1 MTGTLARA
9 TAAYQEVNVTAR
21 SPLELVVLLYDG
33 ALTAIE
39 QARDA
44 LAQRDLVAKRK
55 AMTKAFAIVGH
66 LQSTLNMEEGRE
78 VAEQLD
84 RLYVFVT
91 DRLVEFNTQGRRE
104 ALDEAARVMTTLRDA
119 WAAIAQAGA
128 GAPR

>member
-33 ALTAIE
+33 ALTAIG

-44 LAQRDLVAKRK
+44 VVQRDLPAKRK

-66 LQSTLNMEEGRE
+66 LQCTLNMEDGRE

-91 DRLVEFNTQGRRE
+91 DKLIEFNTQDRRD
-104 ALDEAARVMTTLRDA
+104 ALDEAARVLATLREA
-119 WAAIAQAGA
+119 WVELVRTAPGA
-128 GAPR
+128 LR

>member
-91 DRLVEFNTQGRRE
+91 DRLIEFNTQGRRE
-104 ALDEAARVMTTLRDA
+104 ALDEAARVMTTLREA
-119 WAAIAQAGA
+119 WAAIAQAGT
-128 GAPR
+128 GASR